1 MDAIE
6 TERLVLRNFRKAD
19 AADLL
24 AYTREPA
31 AGCFLDQRLEDL
43 AAAERE
49 AERRGGGD
57 AEIAVCLRENGLRE
71 SGLRQSGRLIGD
83 LFAFAEGDTVAVG
96 WNFNPAFGGAGYALE
111 AARALF
117 AHLFEVRGAR
127 RLYAY
132 VEEENAASRRLCAR
146 LGMRQE
152 GAFLDFV
159 SFRTDA
165 AGAPIYETTLQFAL
179 LRREWRARR

>member
-1 MDAIE
+1 MEAIE

-49 AERRGGGD
+49 AERRGTGD
-57 AEIAVCLRENGLRE
+57 AEIAVCLRENGLRD
-71 SGLRQSGRLIGD
+71 SGRLIGD

-117 AHLFEVRGAR
+117 AHLFEARGAR

-165 AGAPIYETTLQFAL
+165 AGTPIYETTLQFAL
-179 LRREWRARR
+179 LRREWGARR